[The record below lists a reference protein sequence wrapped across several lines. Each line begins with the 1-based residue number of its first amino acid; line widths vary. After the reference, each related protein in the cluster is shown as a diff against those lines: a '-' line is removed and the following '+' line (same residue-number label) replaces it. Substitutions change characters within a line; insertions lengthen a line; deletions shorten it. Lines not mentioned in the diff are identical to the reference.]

1 MLPMVTHISLE
12 PATVNDAAALAAL
25 HTATADHL
33 TAQYGRGPWT
43 MKTNERGM
51 LYAMR
56 VSQVFLARENAEI
69 VGTLR
74 LTTTKPWAI
83 DTKWFSPCS
92 KALYLLAMAV
102 APARQRQGIGRRCLE
117 EAQRIAKAWPADAI
131 RLDAYDAVAGAG
143 PFYARSGYREVGR
156 ATYREA
162 PLIYFEMHLA

>member
-1 MLPMVTHISLE
+1 MRFSFE
-12 PATVNDAAALAAL
+12 PATVDDVASLAAL
-25 HTATADHL
+25 HTANSDHL
-33 TAQYGRGPWT
+33 TQQHGPGPWS
-43 MKTNERGM
+43 MKTSDKGM

-56 VSQVFLARENAEI
+56 VSRVYIARHDQEI

-92 KALYLLAMAV
+92 RPLYLLAMAV
-102 APARQRQGIGRRCLE
+102 APAVQRQGIGRRCLE
-117 EAQRIAKAWPADAI
+117 EAQRIAKTWPADAI

-143 PFYARSGYREVGR
+143 PFYARNGFREVGR

-162 PLIYFEMHLA
+162 PLIYYELMLA